1 MQTRRILSTK
11 ILLSHHKR
19 WLLNAGLSVVEFDF
33 INIKPKEFQ
42 LDFTNE
48 YLIFTSQNAVE
59 MVLNHPKV
67 ESLRTRKCFCL
78 GDKTANLLQNN
89 QFEICVKAQNAQEL
103 AEIITQKYAVNSFT
117 FFSGN
122 LRLDTLPALLNQ
134 KKIVWNEIQV
144 YETVL
149 QPNKIALE
157 TAGILFFSPSGVQSF
172 LQDNEIGN
180 AQCFC
185 IGKTTAKALASQTNN
200 IIIANQP
207 SVENVIIQCVNFYK
221 KNDKLSTRL

>member
-33 INIKPKEFQ
+33 INIRPKEF
-42 LDFTNE
+42 LFNFVND

-59 MVLNHPKV
+59 MVLNHPKF
-67 ESLRTRKCFCL
+67 ELLQTRKCFCV
-78 GDKTANLLQNN
+78 GDKTADLLQKN
-89 QFEICVKAQNAQEL
+89 QFEICVKAQIAEEL
-103 AEIITQKYAVNSFT
+103 AEIIIQKYLLNSFT

-122 LRLDTLPALLNQ
+122 LRLDTLPLLLNQ
-134 KKIVWNEIQV
+134 NKVTWNEIQV

-157 TAGILFFSPSGVQSF
+157 TDGILFFSPTGVESF
-172 LQDNEIGN
+172 LQDNEIEN

-185 IGKTTAKALASQTNN
+185 IGKTTAKALSSQTNN
-200 IIIANQP
+200 ITIANQP

-221 KNDKLSTRL
+221 KNDNPITQT